1 MGSLEVIAVD
11 ERISKILDLLPE
23 KDSSYRALIYTENHE
38 IHFWRILPG
47 EWIYPHTHPNSDDI
61 WYIVQGEGEYYIT
74 SKEKRMVRAGDITGA
89 TPRDIHGIYN
99 SGTEDIIVYSVLAPL
114 TVELNP
120 APDFEYPE

>member
-1 MGSLEVIAVD
+1 M
-11 ERISKILDLLPE
+11 E
-23 KDSSYRALIYTENHE
+23 K
-38 IHFWRILPG
+38 LPG
-47 EWIYPHTHPNSDDI
+47 KWIYPHTHPNSNDI
-61 WYIVQGEGEYYIT
+61 RYIVQGEREYYVT

-89 TPRDIHGIYN
+89 TPRDVHGIYN